1 MAIEVKDI
9 QEAAATLQRY
19 KQGKANLENR
29 ITDNEEWFK
38 QRHWKHFRRDDGG
51 KLPSSG
57 YLFNSILN
65 KHADAMD
72 NYPEPTI
79 LPREESD
86 EATADLLSKVI
97 PAILERN
104 DYQRT
109 YSDVWWY
116 KLKQGTGVHGVF
128 WEPSVDDIVVRKC
141 DLLNLFWEPGVS
153 DIQKSRNFFHVELVD
168 YDVLAEEYP
177 EIDFG
182 AQSSPSIAVAQY
194 THDESIDTSGKAAVV
209 DWYYKKQNSDGK
221 LVLHLCKFVDDK
233 ILFSS
238 ENEKGYDNGYY
249 HHGLYPFD
257 FDPLYPEED
266 MPVGFGVIDAN
277 KDGQESIDEMD
288 SNIQFNLRA
297 TAKTRYAI
305 KDGAGINEKELAD
318 VNKDFV
324 HVSSTGSVA
333 DAIAPLQVQQLDG
346 SIVNYRNQKIDELK
360 EVSGNREFNQGATAG
375 GVTAASAI
383 AQLQEAGNK
392 LSRDTIISS
401 YRAYKNVCILVLE
414 LIRQFYTEERVF
426 RITEPNGTNRFIAF
440 DNRDMQPQPLGETMG
455 VELGERE
462 PVFDIKVDA
471 QKKSPFSQIS
481 HNQFIMELY
490 AQGFFKPEIA
500 DQAKEAINLMQF
512 DGKDQ
517 LMKSLEKNSQMV
529 AMLQQQQAQI
539 NELTGQLASLTGV
552 PSVEE
557 QEAQDGSYP
566 IQAYGEEI

>member
-1 MAIEVKDI
+1 MAIELKDI

-19 KQGKANLENR
+19 KQGKANLEQR
-29 ITDNEEWFK
+29 IIDNEEWFK

-72 NYPEPTI
+72 HYPEPTI

-86 EATADLLSKVI
+86 EATAEVLSKVI

-104 DYQRT
+104 DYQKT
-109 YSDVWWY
+109 YSEVWWY

-128 WEPSVDDIVVRKC
+128 FDPAVDDIVVRKC
-141 DLLNLFWEPGVS
+141 DLLNMFWEPGVS
-153 DIQKSRNFFHVELVD
+153 DIQKSQHLFHVELVD
-168 YDVLAEEYP
+168 YEILEKEYP

-182 AQSSPSIAVAQY
+182 VKSSPSIAVARYQS
-194 THDESIDTSGKAAVV
+194 DESIDTSSKASVV
-209 DWYYKKQNSDGK
+209 DWYYKKYDNNGN

-233 ILFSS
+233 ILFAS
-238 ENEKGYDNGYY
+238 ENEKGYEDGYY

-288 SNIQFNLRA
+288 SNIQWNLRA
-297 TAKTRYAI
+297 TAKTRYAV
-305 KDGAGINEKELAD
+305 KNNAGVNEKELAD
-318 VNKDFV
+318 VDSEFV
-324 HVSSTGSVA
+324 HVSSAGSVA
-333 DAIAPLQVQQLDG
+333 DAIAPLQVQQLDA

-360 EVSGNREFNQGATAG
+360 ETSGNREFNQGATAG

-392 LSRDTIISS
+392 LSRDAIISS
-401 YRAYKNVCILVLE
+401 YRAYKNVCIMVLE
-414 LIRQFYTEERVF
+414 LVRQFYTEERVF
-426 RITEPNGTNRFIAF
+426 RITEPNGENRFIAF
-440 DNRDMQPQPLGETMG
+440 DNRSMQPQPLGSTMG
-455 VELGERE
+455 VDLGVRE

-481 HNQFIMELY
+481 HNQFIMELFN
-490 AQGFFKPEIA
+490 QGFFNPQIA
-500 DQAKEAINLMQF
+500 DQAKEAVSLMQF

-517 LMKSLEKNSQMV
+517 LMKALENNAQMF

-552 PSVEE
+552 PGVEE

-566 IQAYGEEI
+566 IQAYG